1 MKLLILIIACFYG
14 CCLYGQRHS
23 VSTNGIS
30 WGTLSL
36 NAEYSARIGNKQ
48 SVHVPFSW
56 NPWTFDGNKKMKH
69 FTVSPQWRY
78 WTREAYLGHFLGVN
92 LIGSRYNVSLKKYRF
107 EGWAYG
113 AGASWGYA
121 WLLNKRLNLEV
132 QAGIGVVRT
141 DYKRLDCGTCGDYL
155 SKESKWFLMPNRLAI
170 SLVYVL

>member
-1 MKLLILIIACFYG
+1 MKYFILIIACF
-14 CCLYGQRHS
+14 CSSFLYGQRHS

-36 NAEYSARIGNKQ
+36 NAEYSARIGYKQ

-56 NPWTFDGNKKMKH
+56 NPWIFGGNKKMKH

-78 WTREAYLGHFLGVN
+78 WKTEVYLGHFLGAN
-92 LIGSRYNVSLKKYRF
+92 LIGSRYNVSRGSYRF
-107 EGWAYG
+107 DGGAYG
-113 AGASWGYA
+113 VGSSWGYA

-141 DYKRLDCGTCGDYL
+141 DYKRFDCGTCGDYL
-155 SKESKWFLMPNRLAI
+155 SKESKWFLVPNRLAV

>member
-1 MKLLILIIACFYG
+1 MKYFISLIISFCS
-14 CCLYGQRHS
+14 CSLYSQQHS
-23 VSTNGIS
+23 VSTNGVS

-36 NAEYSARIGNKQ
+36 NGEYSVRIGSKQ

-56 NPWTFDGNKKMKH
+56 NPWTFSGNKKMKH

-78 WTREAYLGHFLGVN
+78 WTRESYLGHFLGGN
-92 LIGSRYNVSLKKYRF
+92 LIGSRYNVGLDEYRF

-113 AGASWGYA
+113 AGVSWGYA
-121 WLLNKRLNLEV
+121 WLLSKRLNLEV

-141 DYKRLDCGTCGDYL
+141 NYTRFDCGTCGDFL
-155 SKESKWFLMPNRLAI
+155 SKESKWFMVPNRLAV